1 LETVNRKDAAP
12 FITKDKSEIRDILSP
27 RNSSIRNQSLAEAR
41 VLPGKSTEEHIHPK
55 TEEIYYVLKGKG
67 RIRIEGEERDVKS
80 GDGIAILPG
89 KCHKIWNTGK
99 SDLVFLCCCAPAYTH
114 EDTVITE

>member
-1 LETVNRKDAAP
+1 MEVVNRKDAAP
-12 FITKDKSEIRDILSP
+12 FITKDTSEIREILAP
-27 RNSSIRNQSLAEAR
+27 RNSSIRNQSLAESR
-41 VLPGKSTEEHIHPK
+41 VLPGKSTEEHIHPN

-67 RIRIEGEERDVKS
+67 KISVEGEVRDIRP
-80 GDGIAILPG
+80 GDGIALLPG
-89 KCHKIWNTGK
+89 KRHKLWNTGK